1 MASDNVT
8 LGVIV
13 LVACNDDPKLSVIKL
28 EAVTYPELTY
38 PDKTYPPPPSLRVLV
53 KEVNYYAPFDT
64 DISF

>member
-8 LGVIV
+8 LGEIV
-13 LVACNDDPKLSVIKL
+13 LVACNELPKESVIKL

-53 KEVNYYAPFDT
+53 KEVNYYAPLP
-64 DISF
+64 SSRR